1 MWLPGRSLSATHLYL
16 STKIR
21 SAGGSESLCA
31 VLSTVCEFLVVGLGG
46 SREHREGILH
56 GCLHGRA
63 RVAPLRLA
71 QEAPGEERFVQEK
84 DKCAAACGA

>member
-1 MWLPGRSLSATHLYL
+1 MGTRGVRTRGHSGWVAILGAGR
-16 STKIR
+16 
-21 SAGGSESLCA
+21 AGGGLELDFQ
-31 VLSTVCEFLVVGLGG
+31 LEFDSVDGFEFGLGG
-46 SREHREGILH
+46 REGILH